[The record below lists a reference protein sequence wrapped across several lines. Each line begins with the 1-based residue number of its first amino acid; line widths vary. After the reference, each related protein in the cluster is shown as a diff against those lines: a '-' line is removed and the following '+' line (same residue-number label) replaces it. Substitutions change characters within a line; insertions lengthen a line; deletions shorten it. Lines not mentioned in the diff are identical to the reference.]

1 MRYIVARLLPLA
13 LTLMVSHP
21 FTGIKGW

>member
-13 LTLMVSHP
+13 VALMVSAP
-21 FTGIKGW
+21 ACGFKGW